1 MNPKMINF
9 FSENFLFAPIEQLRD
24 ELNNIADVKAD
35 LLAKERYFEIAR
47 VRDWEKKV
55 IEAIELKLK
64 QASKNQI
71 S

>member
-1 MNPKMINF
+1 MINF